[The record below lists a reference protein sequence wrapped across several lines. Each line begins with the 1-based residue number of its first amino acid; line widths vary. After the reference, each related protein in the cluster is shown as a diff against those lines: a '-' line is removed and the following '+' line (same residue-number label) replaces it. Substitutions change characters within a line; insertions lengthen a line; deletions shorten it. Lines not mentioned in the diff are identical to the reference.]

1 MKRLFVAVKIHPS
14 PELLQVYY
22 ALKKSLALEKIKWVE
37 EDNFH
42 LTLKFIGNTYTS
54 QIDRIVETL
63 ETVASGTFS
72 FEMNIQNPGIFGS
85 RYNPRV
91 IWLGIE
97 NNPQLIDLADKVLDG
112 LDEAG
117 FPRDRQN
124 FVPHL
129 TIGRIKYIR
138 DKKNLRNTIE
148 KHHGKY
154 LQKVEVKEFYLY
166 ESILMREGPVY
177 KVIRKFTLK

>member
-22 ALKKSLALEKIKWVE
+22 GLRKDLALEKIKWVE
-37 EDNFH
+37 ENNLHF
-42 LTLKFIGNTYTS
+42 TLKFIGNTYPS
-54 QIDRIVETL
+54 QVVKIIEAL
-63 ETVASGTFS
+63 ETVASDASS
-72 FEMNIQNPGIFGS
+72 FEMIIRDVGIFGS

-97 NNPQLIDLADKVLDG
+97 NNPQLVALANGVLDG
-112 LDEAG
+112 LDAAG
-117 FPRDRQN
+117 FLRDRQN

-138 DKKNLRNTIE
+138 NKKHLRNTIE
-148 KHHGKY
+148 KYHGKP
-154 LQKVEVKEFYLY
+154 LQKVIIKEFYLY

-177 KVIRKFTLK
+177 KVIKKFILR

>member
-22 ALKKSLALEKIKWVE
+22 GLKKDLALEKIKWVE
-37 EDNFH
+37 ENNFH
-42 LTLKFIGNTYTS
+42 LTLKFLGNTYTS
-54 QIDRIVETL
+54 LIDQIIEVL
-63 ETVASGTFS
+63 ETAALNVPP

-85 RYNPRV
+85 RYDPRV

-97 NNPQLIDLADKVLDG
+97 NSPQLVDLANKVLDG
-112 LDEAG
+112 LDKAG

-138 DKKNLRNTIE
+138 DKKHLRNTIE
-148 KHHGKY
+148 KYHGKP
-154 LQKVEVKEFYLY
+154 LQKVIIKEFYLY
-166 ESILMREGPVY
+166 ESILTREGPVY
-177 KVIRKFTLK
+177 KVIKKFILR